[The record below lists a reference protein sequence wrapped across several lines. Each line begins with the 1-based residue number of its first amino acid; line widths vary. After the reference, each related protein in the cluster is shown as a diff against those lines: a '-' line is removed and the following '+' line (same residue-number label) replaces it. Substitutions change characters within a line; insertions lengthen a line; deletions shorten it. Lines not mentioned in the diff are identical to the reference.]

1 MESDEIILATW
12 GVCACAF
19 GVSAAGISAVGIWE
33 GVLRGSAQELQKWL
47 PCGFC
52 AEHFGHC
59 TIDGGVIGIWRTLPI
74 ICDYLQ
80 EGKKVCRD
88 LGEIAADI
96 LFRAMRDMGNLPC
109 ASDLPEA
116 RLWTACPF
124 VGA

>member
-1 MESDEIILATW
+1 MGICDDALI
-12 GVCACAF
+12 ACP
-19 GVSAAGISAVGIWE
+19 
-33 GVLRGSAQELQKWL
+33 QELQKLL

-59 TIDGGVIGIWRTLPI
+59 TIDGGVIGLWRTPPI

-116 RLWTACPF
+116 RLWTACLF